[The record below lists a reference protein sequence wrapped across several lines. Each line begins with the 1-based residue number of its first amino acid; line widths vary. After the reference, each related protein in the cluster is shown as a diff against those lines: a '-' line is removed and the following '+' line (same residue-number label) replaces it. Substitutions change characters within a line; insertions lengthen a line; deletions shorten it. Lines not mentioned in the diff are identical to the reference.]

1 MDIVSDPFW
10 VNDPSES
17 SIPHGPQLCTVVVG
31 NALVSM
37 ICAFTYLSLVLPC
50 LLQKIGR
57 VGFVTSTSSETTN
70 N

>member
-1 MDIVSDPFW
+1 MVSDPFW
-10 VNDPSES
+10 VNDASES
-17 SIPHGPQLCTVVVG
+17 SIPRGPQLCTVVVG
-31 NALVSM
+31 DALVSM

-57 VGFVTSTSSETTN
+57 VGSVTSTSSETIN

>member
-1 MDIVSDPFW
+1 MASDPFW
-10 VNDPSES
+10 VKDPSES
-17 SIPHGPQLCTVVVG
+17 SIPHGPRLCTAAVG
-31 NALVSM
+31 NAWVSM

-50 LLQKIGR
+50 LLQKIGT